1 MTDSE
6 NEKFEY
12 DKEKVDEFAL
22 ALMHLSTFEGEL
34 GLKAWKNLDLGI
46 LTRLHEKGLISNP
59 ITSSK
64 SVAISK
70 EASEQAEQLFRKH
83 FVIQKEEEKKLM
95 PPD

>member
-12 DKEKVDEFAL
+12 DKDKVDEFAL
-22 ALMHLSTFEGEL
+22 ALLHLSTFEGEL

-70 EASEQAEQLFRKH
+70 EAAEQAEILFRKH
-83 FVIQKEEEKKLM
+83 FAIQKEEDNSIQ
-95 PPD
+95 PD